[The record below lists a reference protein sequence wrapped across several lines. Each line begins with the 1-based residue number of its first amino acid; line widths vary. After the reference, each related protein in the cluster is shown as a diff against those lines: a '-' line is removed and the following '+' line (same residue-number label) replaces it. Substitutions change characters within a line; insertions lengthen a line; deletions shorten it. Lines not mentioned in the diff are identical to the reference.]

1 MGLFA
6 AGFRRVWPSAHGALL
21 TTPVIVGLY
30 LVFRYLVAH
39 PAGNALAMGLILA
52 VNVSAALYCG
62 AAALVGPEGHRE
74 RLLWGLLSAI
84 CATLAAQATYFLA
97 VVLAAGSGPLVP
109 EWPYDALNALTVLFF
124 LAFVGVNTSTERLG
138 WRRVTRVVL
147 DVLTLLVSALALLHA
162 VWTYGPWA
170 DLLNGTSVSPLDVS
184 SYLVLGA
191 VVIGSDV
198 GLLWL
203 ANGFRRRQWDTTVY
217 SAIGIFGAGVVLWPL
232 WTLHNAGQTSLLG
245 FAVLADV
252 FYMTGYYLL
261 FVAGVQRLEGASEG
275 WRDTA
280 LYPAVAPPAWPG
292 LVVST
297 ASTLTM
303 ILLAGLFVV
312 ADPTSSDG
320 RFYLAAITIVT
331 ICQVARTALTTAET
345 AELRDR
351 AITDP
356 TTGAYNMRE
365 FDVRVTQML
374 AASRRFGDRFALFA
388 VDLGKQDRPGGRA
401 RGAEY
406 DRRLAEAARRLKD
419 AVPDALVFRQ
429 AGDEFLVLTPAEDA
443 AHAAVMAE
451 LLLVA
456 VRELPLADGEV
467 PNVSLGYAIAPD
479 DAVERDDLLRK
490 AGGARTWVK
499 HHGGGRALAYDDR
512 VVRAYSVAD
521 RIALID
527 ERARRDMTRA
537 LAAAADARDPGNAL
551 HSRNV
556 AALAVLL
563 CEDLGMDPAHVS
575 DVEVAAMLHDVG
587 KIALPDPV
595 LNDRTLGIRERR
607 RVQEHVELGEHLV
620 AAVGIEGLG
629 RWVRAHHE
637 RWDGQGYPDGL
648 VGEQI
653 PVEARIIALADA
665 YDGMT
670 TGKRYGAP
678 MSKGAALQEID
689 LGLGTRFDPVLG
701 ERFIGLIGT
710 TAALGWSDDWPA
722 A

>member
-6 AGFRRVWPSAHGALL
+6 AGSRRAWPSGNGALL
-21 TTPVIVGLY
+21 ATPAVVGLY
-30 LVFRYLVAH
+30 LVFRHLVPS
-39 PAGNALAMGLILA
+39 PAGNALGVGLILS
-52 VNVSAALYCG
+52 VNTLAALYCG
-62 AAALVGPEGHRE
+62 AAALAGPKGHRE
-74 RLLWGLLSAI
+74 RLLWALMSGV
-84 CATLAAQATYFLA
+84 CGTMAASTVYFLS
-97 VVLAAGSGPLVP
+97 VVFASGGGPLVLG
-109 EWPYDALNALTVLFF
+109 WPYDALNACTVLFF
-124 LAFVGVNTSTERLG
+124 LAFVGMNASTERLG
-138 WRRVTRVVL
+138 WRRVVRVVL
-147 DVLTLLVSALALLHA
+147 DVVTLLVSALALLHA
-162 VWTYGPWA
+162 AWTYGPFA
-170 DLLNGTSVSPLDVS
+170 ALLEGSPVDPLEVS
-184 SYLVLGA
+184 SYLVIGTVL
-191 VVIGSDV
+191 IGSDI

-217 SAIGIFGAGVVLWPL
+217 FAIGIFGAGVIMWPL
-232 WTLHNAGQTSLLG
+232 WTLYNAGYTSMQG
-245 FAVLADV
+245 FAFLTDIL
-252 FYMTGYYLL
+252 YMTGYYLL
-261 FVAGVQRLEGASEG
+261 FVAGVQRLRGAADG

-280 LYPAVAPPAWPG
+280 LYAAAAPPAWPG
-292 LVVST
+292 VVVST
-297 ASTLTM
+297 ASTLSM

-312 ADPTSSDG
+312 ADPASDDG
-320 RFYLAAITIVT
+320 RSYLVAITIVT

-356 TTGAYNMRE
+356 ATGAFNMRE
-365 FDVRVTQML
+365 FDVRITQML
-374 AASRRFGDRFALFA
+374 AASRRFGERFALFA
-388 VDLGKQDRPGGRA
+388 IDLGQQDRPGGRA
-401 RGAEY
+401 QVAERE
-406 DRRLAEAARRLKD
+406 RRLRVAARRLGD

-429 AGDEFLVLTPAEDA
+429 SGDEFLVLAPVDDA
-443 AHAAVMAE
+443 AQAAVMAE
-451 LLLVA
+451 LLLAA
-456 VRELPLADGEV
+456 VRDLPLGDGDV
-467 PNVSLGYAIAPD
+467 PNVSVGHTIAPD
-479 DAVERDDLLRK
+479 DASERDDLVRQ
-490 AGGARTWVK
+490 ASGARTWVK

-512 VVRAYSVAD
+512 VVRAYGVAD

-537 LAAAADARDPGNAL
+537 LAAAADARDPSNAL

-563 CEDLGMDPAHVS
+563 AEDLGMDAAHIG
-575 DVEVAAMLHDVG
+575 DVEVAAMLHDAG

-595 LNDRTLGIRERR
+595 LTDQTLGIRERR
-607 RVQEHVELGEHLV
+607 RVQEHAELGEHLV
-620 AAVGIEGLG
+620 ASVGIEGLG

-637 RWDGQGYPDGL
+637 RWDGRGYPDGL
-648 VGEQI
+648 AGEEI
-653 PVEARIIALADA
+653 PIEARIIALADA

-710 TAALGWSDDWPA
+710 TVALGWSDDWPA